1 MVAHGTTAGKIVTLT
16 APTAQM
22 QRVQGLENAQNIT
35 EWPLR
40 LVPLASSGNDQ
51 WTLVLT

>member
-1 MVAHGTTAGKIVTLT
+1 MHGTTAGGVATLNVP
-16 APTAQM
+16 AAEM
-22 QRVQGLENAQNIT
+22 QRPAGLENAQKIV

-40 LVPLASSGNDQ
+40 MAAPDVDGDDQ